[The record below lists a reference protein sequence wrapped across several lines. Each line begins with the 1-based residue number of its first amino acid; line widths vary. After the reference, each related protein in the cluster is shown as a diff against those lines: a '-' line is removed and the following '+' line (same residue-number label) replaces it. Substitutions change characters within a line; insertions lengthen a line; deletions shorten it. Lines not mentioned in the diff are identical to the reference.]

1 MKNRMEIIAE
11 IAQGYE
17 GNEKLTNLLT
27 KGAIASNADAVKFQL
42 VYADELATPDYKYY
56 KLFQD
61 LEMDKSIWIDVCN
74 QIHSSNKKVYFDV
87 FGLSSLDMAK
97 DLGADGIK
105 LSTTEFY
112 NNALFESAIAKF
124 DNIYLS
130 VGGIPAE
137 DIDQKLSV
145 LSLEQVNKICLM
157 YGFQAEPTPLDQNNL
172 KKLSIF
178 KNRYSAFRIGFMD
191 HSEGALEDSFHLPL
205 VAMGTGI
212 NSIEKH
218 ITLDRELEIEDYISG
233 ITPREFVKFVDLIR
247 RLEPVMGMDSLELTK
262 LEKEYRDKA
271 TKSVIALDD
280 LKKGDT
286 LTINKVA
293 LKRSSKPIN
302 EQSIL
307 EIEEV
312 LGKSLK
318 RDIRTH
324 SPVTKGDI

>member
-1 MKNRMEIIAE
+1 MKKRIEIIAE

-17 GNEKLTNLLT
+17 GDEKLTNLLT

-61 LEMDKSIWIDVCN
+61 LEMDKKIWIDVCN
-74 QIHSSNKKVYFDV
+74 QIHSADKKVYFDV
-87 FGLSSLDMAK
+87 FGLFSLDIAEEI
-97 DLGADGIK
+97 GADGVK

-112 NNALFESAIAKF
+112 NNALFERAIAKF

-130 VGGIPAE
+130 VGGIPAK

-145 LSLEQVNKICLM
+145 LNLEQVNKICLM
-157 YGFQAEPTPLDQNNL
+157 YGFQSEPTPLDQNNL

-178 KNRYSAFRIGFMD
+178 KNRYPSFKIGFMD
-191 HSEGALEDSFHLPL
+191 HSEGALEDAFHLPL
-205 VAMGTGI
+205 VAIGTGI

-233 ITPREFVKFVDLIR
+233 ITPSEFVKLVGLIR
-247 RLEPVMGMDSLELTK
+247 RLETVMGLDSLELTE
-262 LEKEYRDKA
+262 LEKEYRNKA
-271 TKSVIALDD
+271 TKSVIALKD
-280 LKKGDT
+280 LKKGDII
-286 LTINKVA
+286 TIDKVA

-307 EIEEV
+307 EIEDA
-312 LGKSLK
+312 LGKYL
-318 RDIRTH
+318 
-324 SPVTKGDI
+324 KGDIKINSPVSKGDI